1 MEIKGQIEE
10 IVYTNEENSY
20 TVCTLSLEDDTMLT
34 AVGYLPFLSIG
45 DVVIL
50 YGKMVNHNMYGEQF
64 KVDTFEKVMP
74 VSTKEIE
81 KYLGSGIIKGVGPVT
96 SKKIINKFGDN
107 AIYVLRFEPYKL
119 AVTPI
124 VAASEMM
131 FQNLAIDHTLSDSAI
146 SAINW
151 HSNLLAYS

>member
-34 AVGYLPFLSIG
+34 AVGYLPFISVG
-45 DVVIL
+45 DVVVL

-64 KVDTFEKVMP
+64 KIDTFEKVMP

-119 AVTPI
+119 AEISGITSAKATQISDEFNKQWELWQI
-124 VAASEMM
+124 VI
-131 FQNLAIDHTLSDSAI
+131 FLQK
-146 SAINW
+146 
-151 HSNLLAYS
+151 